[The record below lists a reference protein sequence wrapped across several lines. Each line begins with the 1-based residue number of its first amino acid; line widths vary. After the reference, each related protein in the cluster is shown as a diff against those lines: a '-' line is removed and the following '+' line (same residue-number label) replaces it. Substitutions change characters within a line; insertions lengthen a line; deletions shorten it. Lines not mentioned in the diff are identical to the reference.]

1 MTMQT
6 WVIIFTILE
15 SYPGIS
21 DEYPINTVWVE
32 NSRTNIPYQIT
43 IKTLSSGTLSFVQEL
58 IRFSHKEL
66 VTHSLQSGFSM
77 KIFLSRVY
85 LETIL
90 IIGIWSRNYFLWY
103 TYIQAID
110 PRKDISDLIYGE
122 KTLYTIPKSEVVYYT
137 PVQSR
142 TQSCRINSQ
151 RGNTE
156 VLPLATALKWS
167 PK

>member
-1 MTMQT
+1 
-6 WVIIFTILE
+6 
-15 SYPGIS
+15 
-21 DEYPINTVWVE
+21 
-32 NSRTNIPYQIT
+32 
-43 IKTLSSGTLSFVQEL
+43 
-58 IRFSHKEL
+58 
-66 VTHSLQSGFSM
+66 M

-85 LETIL
+85 LETIM

-167 PK
+167 PKEVSIHLIIKPQKHMISYITKWLLSFNLVLGYLQV